1 MRNALTV
8 GITAAAVVVA
18 LDQVTKAWAIRG
30 LDESVEIIGT
40 FLELELTTNT
50 GSAFG
55 LFRGAGV
62 FLGLAAVVA
71 VVVVLIALG
80 SVRLRS
86 EAIALGA
93 VMGGATGNLI
103 DRIAR
108 GDGFLDGAVI
118 DFVKLW
124 WIPNFN
130 VADAS
135 LFLGVVTLLLLSW
148 RHSEDRDRHTHP
160 A

>member
-1 MRNALTV
+1 MRNALSYGLV
-8 GITAAAVVVA
+8 TAAAVVV
-18 LDQVTKAWAIRG
+18 LDQITKAWAFDG
-30 LDESVEIIGT
+30 LDEPVSLIGS
-40 FLELELTTNT
+40 FLELELTSNT

-62 FLGLAAVVA
+62 FLGLAAVLAVA
-71 VVVVLIALG
+71 VVLVALG
-80 SVRLRS
+80 SIRFRS
-86 EAIALGA
+86 EAVALGA
-93 VMGGATGNLI
+93 IMGGATGNLI
-103 DRIAR
+103 DRLAR

-135 LFLGVVTLLLLSW
+135 LFLGVVTLLVLSA
-148 RHSEDRDRHTHP
+148 RHGDRSP
-160 A
+160 SSA